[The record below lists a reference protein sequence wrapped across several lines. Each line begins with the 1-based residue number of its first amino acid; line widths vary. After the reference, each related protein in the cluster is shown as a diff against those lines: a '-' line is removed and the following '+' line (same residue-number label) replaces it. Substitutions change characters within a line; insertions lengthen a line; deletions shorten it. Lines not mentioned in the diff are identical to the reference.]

1 MKSPDKYLPI
11 LSAQIQCINE
21 QLHGIKKERLSLI
34 TTEAEYRIE
43 KVKKE
48 LRSNDTAAVLFQGQ
62 GDACHV
68 FLNGF
73 QSFFFTE

>member
-1 MKSPDKYLPI
+1 MKLQDSYLPI

-21 QLHGIKKERLSLI
+21 QLDGVKNERLSLI
-34 TTEAEYRIE
+34 PTAVDYRIE
-43 KVKKE
+43 KIARE
-48 LRSNDTAAVLFQGQ
+48 IERPQPAAILFQGQ

-68 FLNGF
+68 FLNGY